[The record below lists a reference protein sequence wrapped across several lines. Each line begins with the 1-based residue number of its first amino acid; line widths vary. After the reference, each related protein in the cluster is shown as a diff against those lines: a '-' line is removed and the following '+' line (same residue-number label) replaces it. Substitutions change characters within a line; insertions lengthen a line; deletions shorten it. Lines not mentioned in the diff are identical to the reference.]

1 MTGCGEFI
9 FPVAIIDVAA
19 PELRQYRRVLLS
31 ASTHTACR
39 LQCLVAG
46 QLASFFSHF
55 LRILTSIPRPYPLA
69 HRMGRWTKQAGTDC
83 LSQERFSDPLTE
95 VLRDGARALLAVGP
109 TP

>member
-1 MTGCGEFI
+1 MPTALTSPPLRAGGLVAVLEIIGEFGVE
-9 FPVAIIDVAA
+9 FRA
-19 PELRQYRRVLLS
+19 R
-31 ASTHTACR
+31 
-39 LQCLVAG
+39 AG